1 MRRLT
6 SMGLSST
13 SKPATVTEPAL
24 GGRKQVSTRMV
35 VVLPA
40 PLGPRKP
47 TICPFST
54 SKEILSTAS
63 LRAYRLVSPST
74 LIIRVT
80 QCYSGRASIA
90 FVSLYRT
97 LHHSGQG
104 RGVSIGSG
112 RVYGSVL
119 NVSRHFR
126 SLVARLKV
134 RIARLTVLTARGPHG
149 FRGTASPPS

>member
-1 MRRLT
+1 MRRFT
-6 SMGLSST
+6 SIGFCCT
-13 SKPATVTEPAL
+13 SKPATLAVPEV
-24 GGRKQVSTRMV
+24 GGMKQVRTRMV

-54 SKEILSTAS
+54 SKEILSTAI

-80 QCYSGRASIA
+80 RCYSGRASML
-90 FVSLYRT
+90 FVSMYRT

-104 RGVSIGSG
+104 RGVSIASRRGGSG
-112 RVYGSVL
+112 SPGQRSKLPVYPIDGSQED
-119 NVSRHFR
+119 
-126 SLVARLKV
+126 LV
-134 RIARLTVLTARGPHG
+134 
-149 FRGTASPPS
+149 